1 MVRILL
7 DAGADIDMQDMD
19 GDTPLI
25 VAASE
30 GNIQIV
36 DLLLSR
42 GASLEEEDDVSF
54 QLLSI
59 FY

>member
-7 DAGADIDMQDMD
+7 DAGADVDMEDFE
-19 GDTPLI
+19 GETPLI

-30 GNIQIV
+30 GHIHIV

-42 GASLEEEDDVSF
+42 GASLSEEDDVSF
-54 QLLSI
+54 ELQSKI
-59 FY
+59 Y